1 MLVAQLRHFADFES
15 LPPAA
20 LEVIAE
26 RARRLRLPARRWL
39 VRPGRVLPDRYYLF
53 EGRARLLEGGRSGI
67 VNAGS
72 ARARRAVYPGAAG
85 VETLTSAV
93 FVSIDPALLEC
104 EAGSD
109 TQLGVP
115 EVTLGE
121 SSWQRRFLTSPLMQR
136 LDPIAWQRI
145 LRAMR
150 SQRYERGALVIEA
163 GQRADCCYVLCSG
176 QAQIRTAD
184 GTAVVAVL
192 EPGALFGED
201 ALVSGRE
208 RNADVVMNTA
218 GSVVSLAAE
227 QFQAWLLDA
236 VVRPL
241 RAADGRPL
249 ISLGPDCPS
258 ALLPMPLAGIR
269 TAARSLSPAQR
280 YGIVGGGWRER
291 SLAAFLLA
299 EQGINAR
306 PLA

>member
-1 MLVAQLRHFADFES
+1 MLVVQLRHFADFES
-15 LPPAA
+15 LPPAV
-20 LEVIAE
+20 LEVIAG

-39 VRPGRVLPDRYYLF
+39 VRPGRALSDRFYLL

-67 VNAGS
+67 VSAGS
-72 ARARRAVYPGAAG
+72 ARARRAVYPGATG

-93 FVSIDPALLEC
+93 FMSIDPALLEC

-109 TQLGVP
+109 ARLGVP
-115 EVTLGE
+115 EVSLGE
-121 SSWQRRFLTSPLMQR
+121 SSWQRRFLTSALMQR
-136 LDPIAWQRI
+136 LDPTAWQRI
-145 LRAMR
+145 LRAMQ
-150 SQRYERGALVIEA
+150 SQRYEPGALVIEA

-176 QAQIRTAD
+176 QAEIRAAA
-184 GTAVVAVL
+184 GTVVLAVL

-227 QFQAWLLDA
+227 QFQAWLLDV

-241 RAADGRPL
+241 RDADGRPL

-258 ALLPMPLAGIR
+258 ALLRVPLTGIR
-269 TAARSLSPAQR
+269 SAARSLSPAER
-280 YGIVGGGWRER
+280 YGIVGGSWGER

-306 PLA
+306 PVA